1 MQSEQ
6 SQAGGNPVVEKGNGD
21 RAALE
26 PLVSKAMQ
34 GEREA
39 LASLCQAIAKGVLFR
54 ASYIMREQ
62 MDAEDAAQETLIRV
76 CKNIH
81 TLSDPKAFGAWLD
94 RIIINETRRVVAK
107 NSKHDSVL
115 SLSEYLDTFEEEG
128 EEDSVELLPLEFTV
142 REEDRRVVK
151 EIIDTLP
158 NRQREAVLLHYFDG
172 LNVTE
177 TAGAMEIT
185 KGKASYYL
193 KLACEKVKN
202 EISRRT
208 GGQEAAAYGLG
219 LLPIGPLLSQ
229 TLRMDEEGFS
239 PGNDA
244 WVKKAISKSAKATG
258 GKAAGAVGSGGL
270 ASGWKIAGVFIALA
284 AVVVVALAAWQG
296 AIYADS
302 KTSAAPVSSAVEAQG
317 HVALDGAGKG
327 SFVNPSHAVAQA
339 GTDEGDMTAL
349 GWQITAAGSDDVLYS
364 GDGGVAEGALAD
376 LRAKGDDGEYLL
388 SFHMVDVEG
397 STYTLSCNFLIE
409 TE

>member
-6 SQAGGNPVVEKGNGD
+6 SQTGGNPVVEEGKED
-21 RAALE
+21 KAALE
-26 PLVSKAMQ
+26 PLIRRAMQ

-81 TLSDPKAFGAWLD
+81 TLSDPKAFSAWLD
-94 RIIINETRRVVAK
+94 RIIINETRRVAAK

-115 SLSEYLDTFEEEG
+115 SLSEYLNALEEES

-142 REEDRRVVK
+142 REDDRRVVK

-193 KLACEKVKN
+193 KLACEKVKD
-202 EISRRT
+202 ELSRRT

-229 TLRMDEEGFS
+229 TLRLDEEGFS
-239 PGNDA
+239 PANDA
-244 WVKKAISKSAKATG
+244 WVKQTLSKGAKATG
-258 GKAAGAVGSGGL
+258 GKASVAVGGGL

-284 AVVVVALAAWQG
+284 AAVVVSFGAWINI
-296 AIYADS
+296 IYADS
-302 KTSAAPVSSAVEAQG
+302 KTQDTPVSVASEAQG
-317 HVALDGAGKG
+317 QVALDGAGKG
-327 SFVNPSHAVAQA
+327 SFVNPSHAIAQA
-339 GTDEGDMTAL
+339 GTGENDMAAL
-349 GWQITAAGSDDVLYS
+349 GWRITAVGSAAVLYS
-364 GDGGVAEGALAD
+364 GDGGVVEDALSD
-376 LRAKGDDGEYLL
+376 LRAQGKDGEYLL
-388 SFHMVDVEG
+388 SFHMVDAEG
-397 STYTLSCNFLIE
+397 STYTLSCNFLIRSE
-409 TE
+409 